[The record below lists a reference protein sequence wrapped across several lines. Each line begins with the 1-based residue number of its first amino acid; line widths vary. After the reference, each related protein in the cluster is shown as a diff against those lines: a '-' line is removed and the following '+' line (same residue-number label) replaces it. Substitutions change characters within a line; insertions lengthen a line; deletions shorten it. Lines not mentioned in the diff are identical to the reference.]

1 LPGSLTGIVN
11 PGVAVGGFGLFL
23 QSTTVLAGARVD
35 FTNNGFVAV
44 DQPTGALN
52 LRTTGGV
59 VTYVG
64 AGSVV
69 NSGTGSALSLVD
81 SQGSAEATVAG
92 NVIAN
97 EGTGVSIIAATGIR
111 FEQTGGSSISNTI
124 GTGGNGV
131 NLGANTGNVEAT
143 LDGTI
148 VANLNAFRASSTS
161 GDITVNFAGALTA
174 ADEFGINTSTAGT
187 TVIDSSGTIDGARG
201 IQAVGTGAGLVTV
214 NMTDGQINSAN
225 VGMELVSSGTG
236 GVVVD
241 MTGGQ
246 IGSAA
251 QRAGGSG
258 IIAQANG
265 AAGALDLTVSSV
277 WTDSTA
283 LIPSIGHAANGDDIN
298 LTINGTVDSLAGN
311 GISADHFGTGDIV
324 ITNNGTITAFNVAI
338 AALTSPSTRVFNA
351 GTLTGSTVAIFFAG
365 GDDMLTLAPTS
376 VINGTVL
383 AQSGTDTL
391 QLGGTAGTGTF
402 DVSDIGDNTEQYR
415 NFETFNV
422 IGATWILTG
431 TGTDAWTVSGGTLGG
446 TAAINNLT
454 VIGGTVAPGASAG
467 ILSTSAFELAATATF
482 AVEIGGTNSG
492 TGHDQISTVGLVTFG
507 GTLAPTLING
517 FSPVPGTEFV
527 IIANDGVDAVID
539 TFAGLAEG
547 ALFTAG
553 GSSWRISYTGG
564 DGNDVSLTA
573 IEPLAN
579 DFGGDFHSDILWRD
593 DAGVVALWQM
603 DGVNVLTNTGV
614 GTLPVGAEIAAAD
627 GDLNGDG
634 TSDVLLREAD
644 GTVRLWEMDGANI
657 VADTAIATLREYW
670 HIADTGDFNGDGRH
684 DILWRDDAGVL
695 ALWEMDGPN
704 IIASTFVANVAVTTT
719 VEAVADFSGDGLADI
734 LLREADG
741 TVRRQR
747 AAEPVP
753 PELSEQPSAIP
764 GSAASGHRSGCCGTQ
779 CARLRLSPQGRRR
792 RPRPNRGRD
801 T

>member
-1 LPGSLTGIVN
+1 M
-11 PGVAVGGFGLFL
+11 
-23 QSTTVLAGARVD
+23 R
-35 FTNNGFVAV
+35 
-44 DQPTGALN
+44 
-52 LRTTGGV
+52 
-59 VTYVG
+59 
-64 AGSVV
+64 
-69 NSGTGSALSLVD
+69 ALS
-81 SQGSAEATVAG
+81 G
-92 NVIAN
+92 
-97 EGTGVSIIAATGIR
+97 
-111 FEQTGGSSISNTI
+111 
-124 GTGGNGV
+124 
-131 NLGANTGNVEAT
+131 
-143 LDGTI
+143 
-148 VANLNAFRASSTS
+148 
-161 GDITVNFAGALTA
+161 GDITVDVTGTLFANDEDGVNTVTPGATTITTA
-174 ADEFGINTSTAGT
+174 SNIDAPGGAGI
-187 TVIDSSGTIDGARG
+187 R
-201 IQAVGTGAGLVTV
+201 AVSQGAGLT
-214 NMTDGQINSAN
+214 TIDLTAGQINGLQGVDFVAQGN
-225 VGMELVSSGTG
+225 G
-236 GVVVD
+236 GLVVD

-246 IGSAA
+246 IGSAT
-251 QRAGGSG
+251 QRTLDRGLSAELSGTGAIDITVSNASG
-258 IIAQANG
+258 IWSELSSAIVAFIGN
-265 AAGALDLTVSSV
+265 AA
-277 WTDSTA
+277 STA
-283 LIPSIGHAANGDDIN
+283 DI
-298 LTINGTVDSLAGN
+298 TVVVDGTLDSLTSN
-311 GISADHFGTGDIV
+311 GVSGTTGAGDIH
-324 ITNNGTITAFNVAI
+324 ITVNGTITADNVGLDLA
-338 AALTSPSTRVFNA
+338 TNSGSMHVFNA
-351 GTLTGSTVAIFFAG
+351 GTITSTSGQAIMFFSG
-365 GDDMLTLAPTS
+365 GDDTVTLAPTS
-376 VINGTVL
+376 VINGIVFANAGVDAL
-383 AQSGTDTL
+383 R
-391 QLGGTAGTGTF
+391 LGGATGVGTF
-402 DVSDIGDNTEQYR
+402 DVGNIGFTQQYQG
-415 NFETFNV
+415 FETFNV

-446 TAAINNLT
+446 TATIGSVAM
-454 VIGGTVAPGASAG
+454 VGGTVAPGQSAG